1 MLILR
6 RQFIPC
12 PEINPYTSG
21 YSGICMALSSRSY
34 IPQMPNVS
42 EQQTRLN
49 ELRTQETQLNDAVRA
64 DTIQAKMESCLS
76 NVNRHLS
83 DYAQRIDLEYSDSPL
98 RLDAR

>member
-1 MLILR
+1 
-6 RQFIPC
+6 
-12 PEINPYTSG
+12 
-21 YSGICMALSSRSY
+21 
-34 IPQMPNVS
+34 MPDVS

-49 ELRTQETQLNDAVRA
+49 ELRTQETQLNDAVSA

-83 DYAQRIDLEYSDSPL
+83 DYAQRIDLEYSDSPF